1 MESWWLFKGDEEVD
15 QNGTMKTDGREE
27 RGSVR
32 EAGGPEE
39 SGNLDNKM
47 ENV

>member
-15 QNGTMKTDGREE
+15 QNGTMKTDCREE
-27 RGSVR
+27 RGSVS
-32 EAGGPEE
+32 EAGDQK
-39 SGNLDNKM
+39 NLAHLDNKM